1 MDKDKINRL
10 REIRIEKL
18 LGIEETGRKIFV
30 RCPVHRERSASLVI
44 YPDGSYHCF
53 GCSLHGRN
61 AIDFIISLGGTFIE
75 ALEELDKIK

>member
-18 LGIEETGRKIFV
+18 LGIEETGRKIFI
-30 RCPVHRERSASLVI
+30 RCPVHRERSPSFVI

-53 GCSLHGRN
+53 GCPVHGRN
-61 AIDFIISLGGTFIE
+61 AIDFIISLGGTFKE